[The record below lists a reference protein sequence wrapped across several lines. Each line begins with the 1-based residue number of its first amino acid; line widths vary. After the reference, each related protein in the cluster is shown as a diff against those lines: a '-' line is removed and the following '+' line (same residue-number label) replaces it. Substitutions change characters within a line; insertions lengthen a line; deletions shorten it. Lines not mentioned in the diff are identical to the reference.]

1 MATRVT
7 DGARRERLRR
17 SRARALL
24 SLNLKKNRDCSLS
37 TSHLERSLNSVE
49 VLEKFLISLLGLQK
63 SLKFTTFSN
72 QTPFSVKLDYF
83 AEKNLPHLPP
93 AIIASILAKFEPK

>member
-7 DGARRERLRR
+7 DGAGRERLRR

-24 SLNLKKNRDCSLS
+24 SLNLKKNRDCSQS

-49 VLEKFLISLLGLQK
+49 VLEKF
-63 SLKFTTFSN
+63 LKFTTFSN

-93 AIIASILAKFEPK
+93 AIIASIMAKFEPK